1 MSTPEGCRTLLGV
14 SQGPYRLGRE
24 FIQMG
29 GERNEYLGSRESI
42 SERVMLSVNGKC
54 QAPGELIERARRG
67 WCLPFECQ

>member
-1 MSTPEGCRTLLGV
+1 MLGAR
-14 SQGPYRLGRE
+14 QGLHRLRSK

-42 SERVMLSVNGKC
+42 SERVMLPVNGKF

-67 WCLPFECQ
+67 WYVPFEC